1 MDCSLFSPSQ
11 NLPWYLCPVWPRIFW
26 RIQRLKAWFRRA
38 GGPGSQMLW
47 GVDHR
52 GRVNILSLSDDLSG
66 RAPLT
71 RPVKPMPSRALRAVL
86 AGEFP
91 HALHMPPNR
100 RRRGRLALYANGLA
114 GFLPPCREDADHG
127 LPLPDP

>member
-1 MDCSLFSPSQ
+1 
-11 NLPWYLCPVWPRIFW
+11 
-26 RIQRLKAWFRRA
+26 
-38 GGPGSQMLW
+38 MLW

-66 RAPLT
+66 RATHTSPFT
-71 RPVKPMPSRALRAVL
+71 PTPSRALRTAL

-91 HALHMPPNR
+91 HALHIPSNR
-100 RRRGRLALYANGLA
+100 PGPGRLALYAKGRA
-114 GFLPPCREDADHG
+114 GFITPCRPDVAQG

>member
-1 MDCSLFSPSQ
+1 MDCSLFSPIQ
-11 NLPWYLCPVWPRIFW
+11 NLPWYLYPVWPLIFW

-47 GVDHR
+47 GVDAR
-52 GRVNILSLSDDLSG
+52 GWVNILSLSDDLSG
-66 RAPLT
+66 RAPQT
-71 RPVKPMPSRALRAVL
+71 RPFTHTPSRALRAAL

-91 HALHMPPNR
+91 HLLHLPSHR
-100 RRRGRLALYANGLA
+100 RRPGRFALCANALA
-114 GFLPPCREDADHG
+114 GFLPFCRAGAAQG

>member
-1 MDCSLFSPSQ
+1 MDCSLFSPIQ
-11 NLPWYLCPVWPRIFW
+11 NLPWYLYPVWPLIFW
-26 RIQRLKAWFRRA
+26 RIQCLKAWFRRA

-66 RAPLT
+66 RVPLT
-71 RPVKPMPSRALRAVL
+71 RPVTPTPSRDLRTAL

-91 HALHMPPNR
+91 HALHMPSNR
-100 RRRGRLALYANGLA
+100 PGPGRLALYAKGLA
-114 GFLPPCREDADHG
+114 GFITPCRPDVAQG

>member
-1 MDCSLFSPSQ
+1 MDCSLFSPIQ
-11 NLPWYLCPVWPRIFW
+11 NLPWYLYPVWPLIFW

-66 RAPLT
+66 RTPLT
-71 RPVKPMPSRALRAVL
+71 RPFTHTPSRALSAAL

-100 RRRGRLALYANGLA
+100 RRPGRFALYANGLA